1 MPYKQVAFKV
11 EPKEYENFEAFAR
24 RLGLP
29 PYTMMRLLVESWAS
43 AEELM
48 RRLEEGTTSEPE
60 AFAELGKLI
69 ERIKTIAKLNGVFG
83 DIMKRV
89 YDHYGVKLPV
99 AGKTKER
106 QNGRKASHST

>member
-1 MPYKQVAFKV
+1 MKMPYKQVAFKV
-11 EPKEYENFEAFAR
+11 EPKQYENFEAFAK

-29 PYTMMRLLVESWAS
+29 PYTMMKLLIESWAS

-48 RRLEEGTTSEPE
+48 QRLEQGTTSEPE
-60 AFAELGKLI
+60 AFAELGRLI

-89 YDHYGVKLPV
+89 YDHYGVKPPV
-99 AGKTKER
+99 AGEAKGK
-106 QNGRKASHST
+106 